1 MQNRGH
7 AASRS
12 MQSRA
17 AEESGGGG
25 VSRPSIYRA
34 VLCGTASP
42 PAQVEVHLQN
52 LPARCAAG
60 PPARGAAAPAT
71 GSPSDMLAG
80 SLTSRPAWPTALS
93 IGLSDTALIT
103 ILEPSINHDA
113 QDTSYLPAALPTFT
127 AHSHRHT

>member
-60 PPARGAAAPAT
+60 PPAPGE
-71 GSPSDMLAG
+71 SPSDMAG

-113 QDTSYLPAALPTFT
+113 RDTSYLPAALPTFT